1 MRRVMLLTGY
11 QASQFLIQFFE
22 NIDLDRLEKKP
33 GERVGNDTVEG
44 GTAPALFNPMR
55 RKLQINVGP

>member
-33 GERVGNDTVEG
+33 GEMVGNDMVEG
-44 GTAPALFNPMR
+44 GKAPGLFNPMR
-55 RKLQINVGP
+55 RKLQMNVGP